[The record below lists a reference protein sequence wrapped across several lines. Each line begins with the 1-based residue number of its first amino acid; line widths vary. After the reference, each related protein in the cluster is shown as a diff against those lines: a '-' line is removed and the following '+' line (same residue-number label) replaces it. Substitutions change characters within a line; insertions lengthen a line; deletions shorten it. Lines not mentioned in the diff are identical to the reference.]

1 MFVHLER
8 LEKERLSL
16 NKMHGLTQ
24 FDKWV
29 EKAEANLYL
38 VEKYDWSGSEGKS
51 PGSVIW
57 GSAMER
63 EVAQRKEP
71 AFSFTLAFYS
81 CLTPES
87 FIF

>member
-1 MFVHLER
+1 MFDHLER

-24 FDKWV
+24 FEKWV

-38 VEKYDWSGSEGKS
+38 VEKYDWSSSEGNS

-63 EVAQRKEP
+63 EWYRGRDP
-71 AFSFTLAFYS
+71 HSPS
-81 CLTPES
+81 P
-87 FIF
+87 

>member
-1 MFVHLER
+1 MFDHLER

-24 FDKWV
+24 FEKWV

-38 VEKYDWSGSEGKS
+38 VEKYVWSGSKGNS

-63 EVAQRKEP
+63 EWYRGRDP
-71 AFSFTLAFYS
+71 HSPS
-81 CLTPES
+81 P
-87 FIF
+87 